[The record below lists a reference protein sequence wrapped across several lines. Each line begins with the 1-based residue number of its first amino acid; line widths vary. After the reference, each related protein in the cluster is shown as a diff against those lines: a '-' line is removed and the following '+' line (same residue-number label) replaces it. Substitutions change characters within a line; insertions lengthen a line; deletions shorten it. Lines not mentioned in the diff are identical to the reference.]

1 MIKFTWIN
9 IHRSLSSQ
17 SGPVLQSNDGNVFQK
32 KKIDVISLPPTP
44 IKKEREQVKSNI
56 VGALKRQ
63 WAMKMKSPLV
73 KLQRLLFGL

>member
-1 MIKFTWIN
+1 MMVMF
-9 IHRSLSSQ
+9 S
-17 SGPVLQSNDGNVFQK
+17 K